1 MLKNLLTV
9 LNISESSEK
18 TDIINR
24 ILKETES
31 YRTNLLWRKRI
42 EEVRIHIPKNSIDV
56 VFYYLNA
63 DKTKDLQNLEILSR
77 LFERAPIIIITQN
90 NESTFSTEAIRMG
103 CQDILDANKI
113 TKESLKNSISFSI
126 ERKKREYEFRRSTEQ
141 SKLIFSTMGE
151 GIIWTDRED
160 RILFINKRVSDI
172 YGYTEKELIGQ
183 IAYNILEHPD
193 DRGLILEKN
202 KSRLKGI
209 TDSYEVRGLKKTGE
223 TIWVRINGSPV
234 YNTDHIVIGSVGVV
248 SDITEK
254 KEVEEKLKISESHY
268 RRFVEEDL
276 TGDYITTPDGTL
288 LYCNNSL
295 VNILRANSQEELLR
309 RNAFDFYTDKAERE
323 KFLIVLKEKK
333 KLSNIESNLI
343 ALDGSEITVIENVI
357 GSFDKKGNLTQI
369 IGYMFDIT
377 SRKIFEKQLH
387 DQTYLLANVIKTIP
401 VGLWIIDKDGMIIHG
416 NPEGQRIWAGAR
428 FVGVEKFNEYKGW
441 WAETGNLI
449 KAEEW
454 AAARA
459 ITKKE
464 ISLNEEIEIECFDG
478 THKIILNSAIPIIKS
493 DGSVLAAIVINMDIT
508 DRKKNEKSIKES
520 EKRFRSLV
528 ESLNQA
534 YYETDRNG
542 VFKYCNPG
550 LYTLSGYKEMEL
562 QNKVSFRI
570 VAKEYRDFVTMKYR
584 EWMREKRSEMSLEFQ
599 VEKKD
604 GTKFWVEQITHLEFD
619 IKGDFLKA
627 NNILRDIDERKKA
640 EEELKKLNRA
650 IEQSSTSV
658 VITDSEGMI
667 EYVNPYF
674 SSLTGYQLN
683 ELQGKTPRVLKS
695 GNHNE
700 AFYQSL
706 WKTILEGKTWQGE
719 LLNKKKN
726 GETYWANASISPIV
740 DNSGNVTNFV
750 AIEEDITE
758 RKKLLKEII
767 DAKEKAEISDNLKTE
782 FLSQMSHE
790 IRTPLNIIA
799 SNAEILKDDFGHI
812 IPTDY
817 DDVFTS
823 IELASQRIIRTI
835 SLILNS
841 AEIQTGIY
849 RLNKEEVNINLL
861 LQKLVDEHRLFAKIK
876 NLQLTFNPIKEGLKI
891 HGDEYAITQI
901 FANLIDNGIKY
912 TKEGEIQI
920 EANRNTKGNVY
931 VLVKDSGIGIS
942 EEFQKRLF
950 EPFSQEEQGY
960 SRSFDGNGLGL
971 SLVKK
976 YCEYNDATIEVK
988 SKKGMGSTF
997 KVTFQQESDK

>member
-1 MLKNLLTV
+1 LLKNLLTV

>member
-24 ILKETES
+24 ILEETES

-126 ERKKREYEFRRSTEQ
+126 ERKKREYEFRRNTEQ

-309 RNAFDFYTDKAERE
+309 RNAFDFYTNKAERE

-562 QNKVSFRI
+562 QNKVSFRL

-700 AFYQSL
+700 EFYQSL

-758 RKKLLKEII
+758 RKKLLEEII
-767 DAKEKAEISDNLKTE
+767 DAKEKAELSDNLKTE

-849 RLNKEEVNINLL
+849 RLNKEDVDINLL
-861 LQKLVDEHRLFAKIK
+861 LQKLTDEHRLFAKIK

-920 EANRNTKGNVY
+920 EANRNTRGNVY

-950 EPFSQEEQGY
+950 QPFSQEEQGY